1 MAIDLNDEIMQDFLL
16 EAGELLELLNE
27 QLVEMETRPEDN
39 DLLNAVFR
47 SFHTIKGGA
56 GFLSI
61 NPLIDVCHTAENVF
75 DLLRQGVRSVDA
87 ELMDVML
94 AVLDV
99 VNTMFQEINDGQDP
113 TPAESDLMERLKIYS
128 VPESESAP
136 VEEDVAEEPVEE
148 LQAEAEIVAE
158 EGPAEVEEKQAVSEA
173 SETTESS
180 ESAVDEITEDEFEE
194 LLDQLHGKGAHGIL
208 PGADA
213 NSDVES
219 TENESKEEPA
229 STASS
234 DEITEDEFESLLD
247 ELQAN
252 KEGAFKEAPSVE
264 TPNNVTPLNADAKS
278 GTSEKVEPQQKAEA
292 KQKAEPVT
300 TVAATK
306 PEPVAVKAAP
316 KAETTVRV
324 ETSTLDKI
332 MNMVGELVLVR
343 NRLVT
348 LEAEIGNDDMS
359 KTVSNL
365 DVVTADL
372 QTSVMK
378 TRMQPIKKV
387 FGRFPRV
394 VRDLARSLDKDVV
407 LEMIGEDTDLDK
419 NLVEALADPLIHLV
433 RNSVDHGIEMPDVR
447 EAAGKP
453 RQGKVTLSAKQEG
466 EHILLTIADDG
477 AGIDA
482 GGLSK
487 NVIEKGLMDEDSIS
501 RLNDKEIYN
510 LIFLPGFSIKK
521 EISDISGRGVGMDVV
536 KTRINQLNG
545 MIEIDSVPGK
555 GTTMLIKVPL
565 TLAIMPTLMV
575 KLGEREQTFAL
586 PLVNVSEIL
595 ELDMK
600 NINEVNGNPVIIVR
614 GKPVPLVY
622 LSNCLTSGSGN
633 YEGTTAHVVIVTI
646 GTNHVGLLVDKLV
659 GREEVVIK
667 PLGAML
673 QGTAGLAGATITGNG
688 NIALI
693 IDLPSLIQSGVSG
706 F

>member
-1 MAIDLNDEIMQDFLL
+1 MQDFLL

-27 QLVEMETRPEDN
+27 QLVELESRPEDN

-61 NPLIDVCHTAENVF
+61 EPLVDVCHAAENVF
-75 DLLRQGVRSVDA
+75 DLLRTGQRSVNA

-99 VNTMFQEINDGQDP
+99 VNTMFEEINDAKDP
-113 TPAESDLMERLKIYS
+113 TPAENNLIERLKSFS
-128 VPESESAP
+128 VSESQH
-136 VEEDVAEEPVEE
+136 V
-148 LQAEAEIVAE
+148 
-158 EGPAEVEEKQAVSEA
+158 A
-173 SETTESS
+173 SETVTEAINTVTESEAIS
-180 ESAVDEITEDEFEE
+180 EPEPIANEEAVTTANTKEDTDKPGSIEDITDEEFED
-194 LLDQLHGKGAHGIL
+194 LLDQLHGKGVHGGV
-208 PGADA
+208 PE
-213 NSDVES
+213 VK
-219 TENESKEEPA
+219 TENVVEKAEVKAGSESE
-229 STASS
+229 S
-234 DEITEDEFESLLD
+234 ITEDEFEALLD
-247 ELQAN
+247 DLQA
-252 KEGAFKEAPSVE
+252 KKQGAFKETTDKEALDKITENKIKPIAVE
-264 TPNNVTPLNADAKS
+264 
-278 GTSEKVEPQQKAEA
+278 EKIEVEA
-292 KQKAEPVT
+292 KTELKSEPESKSVLKEVKT
-300 TVAATK
+300 EKLAA
-306 PEPVAVKAAP
+306 KAAP

-348 LEAEIGNDDMS
+348 LESEIGHDDMS

-394 VRDLARSLDKDVV
+394 VRDLARSLEKDVV
-407 LEMIGEDTDLDK
+407 LEMMGEDTDLDK

-453 RQGKVTLSAKQEG
+453 RQGTVTLAAEQEG
-466 EHILLTIADDG
+466 EHILLTISDDG

-482 GGLSK
+482 QGLAR

-536 KTRINQLNG
+536 KTRITQLNG
-545 MIEIDSVPGK
+545 MIEIDSERGQ

-575 KLGEREQTFAL
+575 KLGEKEQTFAL
-586 PLVNVSEIL
+586 PLVNVNEIL
-595 ELDMK
+595 ELDM
-600 NINEVNGNPVIIVR
+600 NSVNEVSGNKVIVVR
-614 GKPVPLVY
+614 GKTVPLVY
-622 LSNCLTSGSGN
+622 LSNCLTNSVSTFDNVTG
-633 YEGTTAHVVIVTI
+633 HVVIVTI
-646 GTNHVGLLVDKLV
+646 GTNYVGLLVDKLV

-673 QGTAGLAGATITGNG
+673 QGTIGLAGATITGNG
-688 NIALI
+688 KIALI
-693 IDLPSLIQSGVSG
+693 VDLPGLLQSGVSG

>member
-1 MAIDLNDEIMQDFLL
+1 MQDFLL

-27 QLVEMETRPEDN
+27 QLVELESRPEDN

-61 NPLIDVCHTAENVF
+61 EPLVDVCHAAENVF
-75 DLLRQGVRSVDA
+75 DLLRTGQRSVNA

-99 VNTMFQEINDGQDP
+99 VNTMFEEINDAKDP
-113 TPAESDLMERLKIYS
+113 TPAENNLIERLKSFS
-128 VPESESAP
+128 VSESQH
-136 VEEDVAEEPVEE
+136 V
-148 LQAEAEIVAE
+148 
-158 EGPAEVEEKQAVSEA
+158 A
-173 SETTESS
+173 SETVTEAINTVTES
-180 ESAVDEITEDEFEE
+180 EAIFEPEPIANEEAVATANTKEDTDKPGSIEDITDEEFED
-194 LLDQLHGKGAHGIL
+194 LLDQLHGKGVHGGV
-208 PGADA
+208 PE
-213 NSDVES
+213 VK
-219 TENESKEEPA
+219 TENVVEKAEVKADSESE
-229 STASS
+229 S
-234 DEITEDEFESLLD
+234 ITEDEFEALLD
-247 ELQAN
+247 DLQA
-252 KEGAFKEAPSVE
+252 KKQGAFKETTDKEA
-264 TPNNVTPLNADAKS
+264 LDKI
-278 GTSEKVEPQQKAEA
+278 AEN
-292 KQKAEPVT
+292 KIK
-300 TVAATK
+300 
-306 PEPVAVKAAP
+306 PVAVEEKIEVEAKTELKSEPESKSVLKEVKTEKLAAKAAP

-348 LEAEIGNDDMS
+348 LESEIGHDDMS

-394 VRDLARSLDKDVV
+394 VRDLARSLEKDVV
-407 LEMIGEDTDLDK
+407 LEMMGEDTDLDK

-453 RQGKVTLSAKQEG
+453 RQGTVTLAAEQEG
-466 EHILLTIADDG
+466 EHILLTISDDG

-482 GGLSK
+482 QGLAR

-536 KTRINQLNG
+536 KTRITQLNG
-545 MIEIDSVPGK
+545 MIEIDSERGQ

-575 KLGEREQTFAL
+575 KLGEKEQTFAL
-586 PLVNVSEIL
+586 PLVNVNEIL
-595 ELDMK
+595 ELDM
-600 NINEVNGNPVIIVR
+600 NSVNEVSGNKVIVVR
-614 GKPVPLVY
+614 GKTVPLVY
-622 LSNCLTSGSGN
+622 LSNCLTNSVSTFDNVTG
-633 YEGTTAHVVIVTI
+633 HVVIVTI
-646 GTNHVGLLVDKLV
+646 GTNYVGLLVDKLV

-673 QGTAGLAGATITGNG
+673 QGTIGLAGATITGNG
-688 NIALI
+688 KIALI
-693 IDLPSLIQSGVSG
+693 VDLPSLLQSGVSG

>member
-1 MAIDLNDEIMQDFLL
+1 MQDFLL
-16 EAGELLELLNE
+16 EAGEILELLNE
-27 QLVEMETRPEDN
+27 QLVELESKPEDN

-56 GFLSI
+56 GFLAI
-61 NPLIDVCHTAENVF
+61 NALVDVCHTAENVF
-75 DLLRQGVRSVDA
+75 DLLRTGKRSVDA

-99 VNTMFQEINDGQDP
+99 VNTMFQEINDAQDP
-113 TPAESDLMERLKIYS
+113 TPAENELIERLKIFS
-128 VPESESAP
+128 VPESEAAP
-136 VEEDVAEEPVEE
+136 AKNNVAEV
-148 LQAEAEIVAE
+148 
-158 EGPAEVEEKQAVSEA
+158 PAEKETEQVQAVVSTDEVTPTA
-173 SETTESS
+173 EMTEETEVSS
-180 ESAVDEITEDEFEE
+180 SSIDEITDDEFEN
-194 LLDQLHGKGAHGIL
+194 LLDQLHGKGTHGGVVTDSS
-208 PGADA
+208 PAANNAVEAKQESETSPVA
-213 NSDVES
+213 NSQAANS
-219 TENESKEEPA
+219 NA
-229 STASS
+229 
-234 DEITEDEFESLLD
+234 ITDDEFESLLD
-247 ELQAN
+247 DLQAN
-252 KEGAFKEAPSVE
+252 KQGAFKKTSSESS
-264 TPNNVTPLNADAKS
+264 TSNDDAVAAEQKS
-278 GTSEKVEPQQKAEA
+278 EVEPVA
-292 KQKAEPVT
+292 KAEPEQKIDLAV
-300 TVAATK
+300 VEPSADKPAAAAK
-306 PEPVAVKAAP
+306 QAP

-348 LEAEIGNDDMS
+348 LEAEIGHDDMS

-372 QTSVMK
+372 QSSVMK

-394 VRDLARSLDKDVV
+394 VRDLARSLKKDVV
-407 LEMIGEDTDLDK
+407 LVMVGEETDLDK
-419 NLVEALADPLIHLV
+419 NLVEALADPLVHLV
-433 RNSVDHGIEMPDVR
+433 RNSVDHGVEMPDVR
-447 EAAGKP
+447 VAAGKP
-453 RQGKVTLSAKQEG
+453 RQGTVTLAAKQEG
-466 EHILLTIADDG
+466 EHILLTISDDG

-482 GGLSK
+482 AGLSK

-545 MIEIDSVPGK
+545 MIEIDSTPGK

-575 KLGEREQTFAL
+575 KLGEQEQTFAL
-586 PLVNVSEIL
+586 PLVNVNEIL

-600 NINEVNGNPVIIVR
+600 NVNEVNGNKVIIVR

-622 LSNCLTSGSGN
+622 LSNCLTKHMGN
-633 YEGTTAHVVIVTI
+633 YQGRTAHVVIVTI
-646 GTNHVGLLVDKLV
+646 GTNLVGLLVDKLV

-673 QGTAGLAGATITGNG
+673 QGTRGLAGATITGNG

-693 IDLPSLIQSGVSG
+693 IDLPGLIKSGVSG

>member
-1 MAIDLNDEIMQDFLL
+1 MQDFLL
-16 EAGELLELLNE
+16 EAGEILELLNE
-27 QLVEMETRPEDN
+27 QLVELESNPEDN

-56 GFLSI
+56 GFLAI
-61 NPLIDVCHTAENVF
+61 NALVDVCHTAENVF
-75 DLLRQGVRSVDA
+75 DLLRQGKRSVNA

-99 VNTMFQEINDGQDP
+99 VNTMFQEINEAQDP
-113 TPAESDLMERLKIYS
+113 TPAENELIERLKIFS
-128 VPESESAP
+128 VPESEAAP
-136 VEEDVAEEPVEE
+136 AESNVAEEVSAEIVEE
-148 LQAEAEIVAE
+148 TVQAEADVSEVTAASE
-158 EGPAEVEEKQAVSEA
+158 MVEET
-173 SETTESS
+173 ETSS
-180 ESAVDEITEDEFEE
+180 GSIDEITDDEFEN
-194 LLDQLHGKGAHGIL
+194 LLDQLHGKGAHGGVPAASSDSI
-208 PGADA
+208 A
-213 NSDVES
+213 DVEQ
-219 TENESKEEPA
+219 ESETTPA
-229 STASS
+229 ANS
-234 DEITEDEFESLLD
+234 DEITDDEFEALLD
-247 ELQAN
+247 DLQAN
-252 KEGAFKEAPSVE
+252 KQGAFKEESAISSTEKNDTHVVVE
-264 TPNNVTPLNADAKS
+264 QRPEP
-278 GTSEKVEPQQKAEA
+278 EPQPEIKAEA
-292 KQKAEPVT
+292 EQKVALTVVDKPTDKPAAAAGAKQ
-300 TVAATK
+300 
-306 PEPVAVKAAP
+306 AP

-348 LEAEIGNDDMS
+348 LEAEIGHDDMS

-372 QTSVMK
+372 QSSVMK

-394 VRDLARSLDKDVV
+394 VRDLARSLKKDVV
-407 LEMIGEDTDLDK
+407 LVMVGEETDLDK
-419 NLVEALADPLIHLV
+419 NLVEALADPLVHLV
-433 RNSVDHGIEMPDVR
+433 RNSVDHGVEMPDVR

-453 RQGKVTLSAKQEG
+453 RQGTVTLAAKQEG
-466 EHILLTIADDG
+466 EHILLTISDDG

-482 GGLSK
+482 DGLRK

-501 RLNDKEIYN
+501 RLDDKEVYN

-575 KLGEREQTFAL
+575 KLGAKEQTFAL

-595 ELDMK
+595 ELDME
-600 NINEVNGNPVIIVR
+600 NVNEVNGNKVIIVR

-622 LSNCLTSGSGN
+622 LSNCLTGHMGN
-633 YEGTTAHVVIVTI
+633 YEGRSAHVVIVTI

-667 PLGAML
+667 PLGALL
-673 QGTAGLAGATITGNG
+673 QGTTGLAGATITGNG

-693 IDLPSLIQSGVSG
+693 IDLPGLIQSGVSG